1 MPTPLYP
8 LPYPPL
14 CSKVR
19 GVARLVKVNVFAPRP
34 AYGAPAAKSTSVSLL
49 PAHQI
54 ALQKLQT
61 QLQLG
66 RSTIFQLFLEAGA
79 CFPRLAAEISRR
91 YSHAPHAR
99 RQRTPPGKHYAY
111 APGSRADEPWAAA
124 SFNPGMQRTRG
135 GPSTSK
141 SRSRI
146 PTPRVISP
154 PRSLH
159 SLILLGVLRYW
170 DGEERGAGAS
180 GAGSCVTGKQLRVDR
195 AALLNECWA

>member
-61 QLQLG
+61 QLPLG
-66 RSTIFQLFLEAGA
+66 RSTTFQRFLEAGA

-111 APGSRADEPWAAA
+111 APG
-124 SFNPGMQRTRG
+124 RG
-135 GPSTSK
+135 PTNLGP
-141 SRSRI
+141 
-146 PTPRVISP
+146 
-154 PRSLH
+154 
-159 SLILLGVLRYW
+159 
-170 DGEERGAGAS
+170 
-180 GAGSCVTGKQLRVDR
+180 QLRSTR
-195 AALLNECWA
+195 ECREHGAVPPHLKVAPESQRPELSRRRVLYIP